1 MATFEKFIMK
11 GASEFTMKDY
21 QDLIGKIIIALAI
34 VLGAVIIAG
43 AIESASLNI
52 RQGLS
57 YLGELLR

>member
-1 MATFEKFIMK
+1 MK

-34 VLGAVIIAG
+34 ILGAAILAG
-43 AIESASLNI
+43 AIESAGLNI
-52 RQGLS
+52 HQGLS